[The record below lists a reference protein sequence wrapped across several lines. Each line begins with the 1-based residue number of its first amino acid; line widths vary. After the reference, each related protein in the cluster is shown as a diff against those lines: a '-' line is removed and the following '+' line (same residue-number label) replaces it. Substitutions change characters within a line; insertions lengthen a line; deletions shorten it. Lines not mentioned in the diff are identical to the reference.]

1 MVIGVF
7 VGVMEVGWWWWRW
20 MSRAVVKLVILSA
33 VAVINIVAVWMVIA
47 LDGGSGS
54 CGGGDSGLAIVDV
67 VSCC

>member
-1 MVIGVF
+1 M
-7 VGVMEVGWWWWRW
+7 
-20 MSRAVVKLVILSA
+20 ILSA

-67 VSCC
+67 VSCW